1 MPAVET
7 RGMRLAAASDEDS
20 DTIKDVTD
28 PTIRNIALIGAA
40 QQVEHHEIAVYGTL
54 RHWAEILGL
63 KEDITVLE
71 SIEKEE
77 ENADQLL
84 TEISGRVNTQAA
96 A

>member
-1 MPAVET
+1 
-7 RGMRLAAASDEDS
+7 MRLAAASDEDS